1 MTRAVRRLATC
12 LTIALAMSATPAAAR
27 AQDPDGRPDVAAL
40 TTALDAT
47 DLSARAVAVAALA
60 TVAPANLPSAT
71 RRKLVA
77 LLEREAT
84 SPRPVRTDDDG
95 EDGEVGPYL
104 TELVE
109 AVVRLQEPTSARGL
123 ALLGIASNADAQ
135 QFVASRGDAA
145 VALLD
150 EAERADTN
158 NRRAVA
164 ATRGRMLGDYPA
176 LLSPSSRLAV
186 RGAVL
191 RLAPVDPLAFAHA
204 AEFGRLVE
212 TVPLLARIASSSTD
226 EFDRSTLAGTIKELT
241 ALRAKATPE
250 SILDGLTE
258 SIAALCDGA
267 QGSRFGACQSM
278 TKTATNALDD
288 LRAGRPAVHDLL
300 HALGTI
306 ADDAQ
311 RRGAITPLEG
321 AMISGT
327 AVYLATR
334 I

>member
-1 MTRAVRRLATC
+1 MTIIAYRIASC
-12 LTIALAMSATPAAAR
+12 LTIALALLATPSAAR
-27 AQDPDGRPDVAAL
+27 AQEDREPLNIATL
-40 TTALDAT
+40 TATLDSA

-60 TVAPANLPSAT
+60 TVAPANLPVAT

-84 SPRPVRTDDDG
+84 SPRPSRDDDG
-95 EDGEVGPYL
+95 EDGELGPYL
-104 TELVE
+104 TQLAR
-109 AVVRLQEPTSARGL
+109 AVVRLNEPSSARGL
-123 ALLGIASNADAQ
+123 ALLGIATSADAQ

-145 VALLD
+145 VTLLD

-158 NRRAVA
+158 NRGPVA
-164 ATRGRMLGDYPA
+164 ETRGRMLGDYPT
-176 LLSPSSRLAV
+176 LLSPSSRLTV
-186 RGAVL
+186 RAALL

-212 TVPLLARIASSSTD
+212 AVPLLALLASSSTD
-226 EFDRSTLAGTIKELT
+226 EFDRSTLAGIVEELT
-241 ALRAKATPE
+241 VLRTKTTPE

-267 QGSRFGACQSM
+267 QGSRLGACQSM

-288 LRAGRPAVHDLL
+288 LRAGRPAVQDLV
-300 HALGTI
+300 HALATV
-306 ADDAQ
+306 ADNAQ

-321 AMISGT
+321 AMVSGT
-327 AVYLATR
+327 AIYLATR